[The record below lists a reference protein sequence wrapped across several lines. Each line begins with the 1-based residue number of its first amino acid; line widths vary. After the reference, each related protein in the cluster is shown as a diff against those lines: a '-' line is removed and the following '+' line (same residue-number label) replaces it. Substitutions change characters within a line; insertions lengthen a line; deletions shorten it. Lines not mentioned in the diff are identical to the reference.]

1 MFNWI
6 SSVGISSIAMD
17 HHHRQKQKQK
27 QFSSKSVAVV
37 LAIFTGVI
45 VLLMPSAPVLVF
57 VFAAN
62 IDGTSGDDTL
72 NGTDEADTI
81 NGFEGNDLIFGEAG
95 DDILD
100 GSKGDDEIRGGD
112 GNDEIKDE
120 NGDPLTAP
128 IDYYNKVYGGSGND
142 NIDVGIDY
150 TRSDFYY
157 VYGEDGS
164 DYIEVVSNAFIRSGP
179 DDDTIYCTAGNE
191 CDVNGEGG
199 DDEIHLDVRDVGSH
213 AGGGSGND
221 KLFGKGDSVGGDEG
235 NDYLSLDSAPYLE
248 GGEGDDILEVLSSG
262 EFYKGGPGADTFKC
276 SPGPSDI
283 VEDFN
288 YEEGDTASADC
299 ETVEDAT
306 PPEVELTKAATV
318 DNKGKE
324 VVISDSGATKSRSI
338 KITFEAT
345 AGEVGEIDRIEC
357 SLDGQAFTSSCTSPV
372 VYDKLSRG
380 THEFTVRAWDPIGR
394 FGEAEFTW
402 TIGKAAPPTPRR

>member
-1 MFNWI
+1 M
-6 SSVGISSIAMD
+6 
-17 HHHRQKQKQK
+17 
-27 QFSSKSVAVV
+27 
-37 LAIFTGVI
+37 
-45 VLLMPSAPVLVF
+45 
-57 VFAAN
+57 
-62 IDGTSGDDTL
+62 
-72 NGTDEADTI
+72 
-81 NGFEGNDLIFGEAG
+81 
-95 DDILD
+95 
-100 GSKGDDEIRGGD
+100 
-112 GNDEIKDE
+112 
-120 NGDPLTAP
+120 
-128 IDYYNKVYGGSGND
+128 
-142 NIDVGIDY
+142 
-150 TRSDFYY
+150 
-157 VYGEDGS
+157 
-164 DYIEVVSNAFIRSGP
+164 SNAFIRSGP

-221 KLFGKGDSVGGDEG
+221 KLFGKGYSVGGDEG

-276 SPGPSDI
+276 SPGPGDI

-306 PPEVELTKAATV
+306 PPDVEITKAATV

-324 VVISDSGATKSRSI
+324 VVISDGGTTKSRSI

-394 FGEAEFTW
+394 FGEDEFTW